1 MAEAWFNRHAAGC
14 GVASS
19 CGTLPSEWISA
30 PVVQAMYEVG
40 IDIGHRLPRG
50 TDPRSLAQADMV
62 VLMNTDLQVPE
73 GLEKRAWEVK
83 EPTHLSLEEARAL
96 RDQIRKRVDKLIEEI
111 QRDDREAGLTD
122 VQWSMAIVNLLSM

>member
-1 MAEAWFNRHAAGC
+1 
-14 GVASS
+14 
-19 CGTLPSEWISA
+19 
-30 PVVQAMYEVG
+30 
-40 IDIGHRLPRG
+40 
-50 TDPRSLAQADMV
+50 
-62 VLMNTDLQVPE
+62 VPE

-96 RDQIRKRVDKLIEEI
+96 RDQIRKHVDKLIEEI